1 MNNKVYFRNLVV
13 IGTFLVLLG
22 IPSIVTGIL
31 WLIQKVTGKLGGQG
45 RYLRRQVFGLLV
57 VIVSGLY
64 GIAFAVLLFYARSK
78 ASDLPDN
85 AGATFARA
93 SYRIFFPIFLLWSA
107 GLRSEDGFLRA
118 LFVPYSSL
126 SPDAKKR
133 LLSGK
138 REE

>member
-1 MNNKVYFRNLVV
+1 M
-13 IGTFLVLLG
+13 IGNFLILLG

-57 VIVSGLY
+57 VIISGIY

-85 AGATFARA
+85 AGASFARGLFWD
-93 SYRIFFPIFLLWSA
+93 FFSIFLVWSA